1 MRAGRAISLLFGI
14 GLLFPSCEQLDYDFP
29 RTRAE
34 ILRPKTW
41 IIKDLLL
48 TTPGVNGGGS
58 VFAILYDAC
67 ERDNEYRFRS
77 EGQLFIGEGGRKCN
91 AADPKTVKGTWTLR
105 DELFLDINAPGDTI
119 SLVIEE
125 LTDQNMRAY
134 FDSPS
139 GTGIDRYT
147 FIFSAK

>member
-77 EGQLFIGEGGRKCN
+77 EGQLYIGEGGRS
-91 AADPKTVKGTWTLR
+91 AMRPTLK
-105 DELFLDINAPGDTI
+105 L
-119 SLVIEE
+119 
-125 LTDQNMRAY
+125 
-134 FDSPS
+134 
-139 GTGIDRYT
+139 
-147 FIFSAK
+147 